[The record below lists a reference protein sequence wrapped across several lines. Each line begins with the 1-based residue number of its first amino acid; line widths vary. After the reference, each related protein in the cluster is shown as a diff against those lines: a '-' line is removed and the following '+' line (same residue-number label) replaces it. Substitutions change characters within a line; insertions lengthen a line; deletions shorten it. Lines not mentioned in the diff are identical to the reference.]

1 MPRGGATT
9 PKSTSETLAPPEFLF
24 HFCRAVKWHPLQFD
38 GTVMAG
44 NGELMA
50 GTTLDLLKPE
60 YIFFGVEAPDRN
72 VLFTQLERRLR
83 PLGVITDDWLQ
94 KIVSREEQYP
104 TGLQTSTIAIALP
117 HADNCVVEP
126 YISVVKPLHAVVFEP
141 MANIGSAVEASLV
154 VNLGLTRDGGQVE
167 ALQELM
173 NLFMSEDAVEDIM
186 RQTTGDGMVSAFR
199 RHIH

>member
-9 PKSTSETLAPPEFLF
+9 PKSTSETLSPPEFCF
-24 HFCRAVKWHPLQFD
+24 ILQVD
-38 GTVMAG
+38 TSAKAG

-60 YIFFGVEAPDRN
+60 YVFFDVEAPDRN
-72 VLFTQLERRLR
+72 VLFTQLEQRLR

-104 TGLQTSTIAIALP
+104 TGLQTSTIALALP
-117 HADNCVVEP
+117 HADNCVVTP
-126 YISVVKPLHAVVFEP
+126 YIAVVKPLHPVVFEP

-173 NLFMSEDAVEDIM
+173 NLFMSEDAVADIM
-186 RQTTGDGMVSAFR
+186 EQTTPESMVSAFY